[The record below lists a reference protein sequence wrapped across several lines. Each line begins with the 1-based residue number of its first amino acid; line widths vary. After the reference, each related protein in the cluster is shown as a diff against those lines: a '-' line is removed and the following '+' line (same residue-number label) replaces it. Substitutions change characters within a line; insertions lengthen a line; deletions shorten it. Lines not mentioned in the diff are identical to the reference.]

1 MAWSPPGLNSLL
13 STYANEFTILR
24 HIYENLYVLDENNV
38 PQLGAAESVDISDD
52 ETVYTFHLRED
63 GVWTNGDPVT
73 ANDFAF
79 AWQQALNPDVASDYA
94 YMLFF
99 IKNAEPPI

>member
-1 MAWSPPGLNSLL
+1 MERGFVKNARKKREKEGCGPRKKVTELQYFWEKG
-13 STYANEFTILR
+13 
-24 HIYENLYVLDENNV
+24 VD
-38 PQLGAAESVDISDD
+38 LGAKRTFFTKDD

-99 IKNAEPPI
+99 IKNAEPYLNGE